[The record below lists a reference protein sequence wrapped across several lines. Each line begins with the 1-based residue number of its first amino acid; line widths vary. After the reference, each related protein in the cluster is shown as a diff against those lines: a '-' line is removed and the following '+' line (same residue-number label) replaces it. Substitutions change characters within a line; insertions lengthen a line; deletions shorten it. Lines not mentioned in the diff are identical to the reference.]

1 MHVIPAPGVQVPDP
15 DRGAILAPHGREVEP
30 SQYWQRRLLDGDV
43 VLAPMPATAPVPPA
57 APHARSPS
65 AHKSRIP
72 ATLANPE

>member
-43 VLAPMPATAPVPPA
+43 ILAAAPGPAPVSPPA
-57 APHARSPS
+57 RTSPRPSNARSL
-65 AHKSRIP
+65 
-72 ATLANPE
+72 ATLANQE